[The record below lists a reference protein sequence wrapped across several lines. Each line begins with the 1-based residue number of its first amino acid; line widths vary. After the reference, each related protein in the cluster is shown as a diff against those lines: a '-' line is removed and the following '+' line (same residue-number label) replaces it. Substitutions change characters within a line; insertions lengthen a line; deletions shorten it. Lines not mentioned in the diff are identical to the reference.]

1 MIEKDDDDDDNDDG
15 DDDDDDDGGGG
26 GGGDDDDEYDHQHD
40 HQFDQ
45 YDHKYDQYVQCCF
58 VVLLFCCFVVSWVE
72 LGLGPLGEIFHCIN
86 WYLMSLIVYRSTPVL

>member
-1 MIEKDDDDDDNDDG
+1 MIEN
-15 DDDDDDDGGGG
+15 DDDDDDD
-26 GGGDDDDEYDHQHD
+26 DDDDEYDHQHD

-72 LGLGPLGEIFHCIN
+72 LGWGPLGDFFHCIN
-86 WYLMSLIVYRSTPVL
+86 WI